1 MRNRAAPQRNEWTG
15 RVRQVRIN
23 SSADSIVKSG
33 LRAHRSERG
42 RSDMKEGQPRFD
54 RADHCFCRNMT
65 ATAQSYKITLCNT
78 EGEGD
83 EQPRG

>member
-1 MRNRAAPQRNEWTG
+1 MAWGQCVRNRAAPQRNEWTG

-23 SSADSIVKSG
+23 NSADSIVKSG

-42 RSDMKEGQPRFD
+42 RSDMKKGRPEGRFD

-65 ATAQSYKITLCNT
+65 ATAQSYKITL
-78 EGEGD
+78 
-83 EQPRG
+83 